1 MFREALNQLNEWHSS
16 SVRKPLLLRGAR
28 QVGKSWLVREFG
40 KRFEHFVE
48 INFEKQPEVA
58 EFFAGNLDIPSLLE
72 KLQIYTGKKITPENS
87 LLFLD
92 EVQECPRAITA
103 LRYFKEEYPEL
114 PVIAA
119 GSLVDF
125 ALEKI
130 GMPVGRVQFLYL
142 HPLSFREFLLV
153 QKRTDLCDYIAKKN
167 IDDVIHGQ
175 LLEQV
180 KTYFWLGGM
189 PAVVDAWLTEKNP
202 ELCQQL
208 QEEII
213 SSYKQDFSRYKN
225 PAKIEHLDRV
235 FESIP
240 KQLGKKFK
248 YVNVDSDFRSA
259 ELKIALEALCK
270 AGIAYKVY
278 HSAAQGFP
286 LSASQKDNYF
296 KAFFFDIGLAQRVLR
311 LDLRQWL
318 LAKIE
323 VQHVGAIAEQF
334 VAQEYIAYTALTA
347 PANLFYWHREQR
359 TSNAEI
365 DFIFTK
371 QEKIIP
377 VEVKSGTTGGLR
389 SLQLFLQEHPNSPYG
404 LQISEKNFSDDKIIA
419 SLPFYAID
427 TWLKNEDT
435 L

>member
-1 MFREALNQLNEWHSS
+1 MFREALNELNEWHNDSS
-16 SVRKPLLLRGAR
+16 RKPLLLRGAR

-40 KRFEHFVE
+40 KKFENFVE

-58 EFFAGNLDIPSLLE
+58 EFFSGNLDIPSLLE
-72 KLQIYTGKKITPENS
+72 KLQIYTGKKITPKNS

-103 LRYFKEEYPEL
+103 LRYFKEELSEL

-119 GSLVDF
+119 GSLIDF
-125 ALEKI
+125 ALEEI

-153 QKRTDLCDYIAKKN
+153 QERADLCDYIAKKD
-167 IDDVIHGQ
+167 IATAIHEQ

-189 PAVVDAWLTEKNP
+189 PAIVDAWIKEKNP
-202 ELCQQL
+202 EHCQQL

-213 SSYKQDFSRYKN
+213 TSYKQDFARYKH

-235 FESIP
+235 FDAIP

-248 YVNVDSDFRSA
+248 YTNVDNEVRSA
-259 ELKIALEALCK
+259 DLKSALEALCK
-270 AGIAYKVY
+270 AGIAYKVH
-278 HSAAQGFP
+278 HSAANGFP
-286 LSASQKDNYF
+286 LSSSQKNNHF
-296 KAFFFDIGLAQRVLR
+296 KVFFFDIGLAQRILN
-311 LDLRQWL
+311 LELRQWL
-318 LAKIE
+318 LAKLE

-334 VAQEYIAYTALTA
+334 VAQEYIAYTAITT
-347 PANLFYWHREQR
+347 PPNLFYWHREQR

-371 QEKIIP
+371 DEHIVP
-377 VEVKSGTTGGLR
+377 VEVKAGTTGTLR
-389 SLQLFLQEHPNSPYG
+389 SLQLFLQEHKSSPYG
-404 LQISEKNFSDDKIIA
+404 LRISEKNFSRNDNVL
-419 SLPFYAID
+419 SLPFYAIK
-427 TWLKNEDT
+427 TWLQDKER
-435 L
+435 